1 MLILKKKLNSFL
13 ESKNEILNIHKRY
26 SGKTVLIVGDGISS
40 IYYTDHFKKYDY
52 IICSNKSL
60 FNKKLVSSKLLF
72 WVCMEPYLC
81 MPKFISDF
89 FNKRL
94 YFNQEMAKHNL
105 KKLEH
110 LIPVLHP
117 TSKLSI
123 DKFWIN
129 KKSIFISPY
138 HNLWLNKNLNYNFFN
153 GSFQASLGLA
163 LLCGFK
169 NVHVVG
175 YDAWTLKPKNHL
187 RWYSNVKNYAYY
199 DDVSDNN
206 NIDSKQ
212 YEFLKIASNYTNI
225 SVVSYLHYGLK
236 FENFDNIKV
245 LDNFEYTPNKNR
257 KDFMTEKNFLYWK
270 HFEEKFFPSGYQKK
284 K

>member
-1 MLILKKKLNSFL
+1 MLILKKKLNNSL
-13 ESKNEILNIHKRY
+13 ESKNKILKIQKKY

-40 IYYTDHFKKYDY
+40 IYYTNHFKKYDY
-52 IICSNKSL
+52 IICSNNSL
-60 FNKKLVSSKLLF
+60 FNKKLLSSKLLF
-72 WVCMEPYLC
+72 WVCMEPYFC
-81 MPKFISDF
+81 APKFISDF

-94 YFNQEMAKHNL
+94 YFIQEMAKHNL

-117 TSKLSI
+117 TSRLSI

-129 KKSIFISPY
+129 KKTIFISPH
-138 HNLWLNKNLNYNFFN
+138 HNLKLEKNLNYNYFN
-153 GSFQASLGLA
+153 ASFQASLGIA

-175 YDAWTLKPKNHL
+175 YDAWTLNPKNHL
-187 RWYSNVKNYAYY
+187 RWYSNAENCKYY
-199 DDVSDNN
+199 DTSDSL

-225 SVVSYLHYGLK
+225 SIVSYLHYGLK
-236 FENFDNIKV
+236 FKQFNNIKV
-245 LDNFEYTPNKNR
+245 LDNFEYIPNKKR
-257 KDFMTEKNFLYWK
+257 QDYMTEKNFLYWK
-270 HFEEKFFPSGYQKK
+270 QFEDKFFPYGYIVKK
-284 K
+284 